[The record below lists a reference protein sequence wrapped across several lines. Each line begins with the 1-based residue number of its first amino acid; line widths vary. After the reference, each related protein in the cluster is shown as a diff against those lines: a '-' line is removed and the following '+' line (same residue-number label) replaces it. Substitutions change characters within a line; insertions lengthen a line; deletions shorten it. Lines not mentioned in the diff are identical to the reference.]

1 MIFKCKENE
10 MKNMMKIV
18 IISIAFILCSCASNK
33 VVKQDGEYKLV
44 AHVKSGE
51 KVFIKK
57 DNKKWKV
64 IDRYSALNT
73 KKEAFIF
80 DHENKRVSL
89 EVQGE
94 WKNKSFCRLGLLSL
108 IPTSNKICYSSFIEV
123 DTSKTI
129 KSHASILGLWLVSNG
144 VFASFIYMPKY
155 NETEIYSALSE
166 VDTVS
171 LMERYKLKVIE
182 ERERAEL
189 TRRRA
194 AEKARVEAE
203 DRARVKAEVARQEAE
218 ERARVEA
225 KARAYKRRRA
235 TSSERVKIIISIK
248 EGLKDPYSLKV
259 HKITVLSHVY
269 ACVSMNAKNS
279 YGGYIGIR
287 EAMLSKIGGEWFH
300 LLTEDTIHE
309 ECLYKAARL

>member
-1 MIFKCKENE
+1 MRLFLIFVLVLLSACT
-10 MKNMMKIV
+10 
-18 IISIAFILCSCASNK
+18 SSK
-33 VVKQDGEYKLV
+33 VVKQIGEYKFVPYLSEGDKV
-44 AHVKSGE
+44 YVRKNNE
-51 KVFIKK
+51 KWEI
-57 DNKKWKV
+57 
-64 IDRYSALNT
+64 IERYSALNI
-73 KKEAFIF
+73 KNEAFIF
-80 DHENKRVSL
+80 DHKNKRVSY
-89 EVQGE
+89 EIQGVRI
-94 WKNKSFCRLGLLSL
+94 NKGICRLGLLSS
-108 IPTSNKICYSSFIEV
+108 ISTENKFCYSSFIEIN
-123 DTSKTI
+123 TSDTI
-129 KSHASILGLWLVSNG
+129 KRHVSSIGIALISHGIL
-144 VFASFIYMPKY
+144 ASFAYLPKY
-155 NETEIYSALSE
+155 NKIEIYGALSE
-166 VDTVS
+166 IDITP

-182 ERERAEL
+182 ERERAES

-194 AEKARVEAE
+194 EEKARVEAE

-235 TSSERVKIIISIK
+235 TSSERAKIIISIK

-300 LLTEDTIHE
+300 LLTEDAIHE